1 MILGVNTMM
10 NAKITQF
17 VKYFYLHLIFD
28 KANLHK
34 IIILG
39 FRLITNGENTLLKA
53 VFLACLSMLGQMS
66 CGAVSN

>member
-17 VKYFYLHLIFD
+17 VKYFYIHLIFD
-28 KANLHK
+28 KTYLHNT
-34 IIILG
+34 IILG
-39 FRLITNGENTLLKA
+39 FRLITDGENTTLKA

-66 CGAVSN
+66 FGAVID